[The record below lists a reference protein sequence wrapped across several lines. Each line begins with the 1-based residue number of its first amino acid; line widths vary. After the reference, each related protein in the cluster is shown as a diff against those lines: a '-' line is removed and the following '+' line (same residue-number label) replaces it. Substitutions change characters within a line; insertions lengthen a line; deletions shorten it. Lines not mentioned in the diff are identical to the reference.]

1 MDQNTTLSMAEEIMM
16 QFAGRTGLLPDGN
29 PPRRYLWTD
38 AFAVC
43 NFIALYNAT
52 ENEKYRELALLLI
65 SQVHN
70 ILGRHRADDTRTG
83 WISGKDEQEG
93 DAHPT
98 IGGLRIGK
106 ELNERGRDEPIN
118 ERLEW
123 ERDGQYYHYLTRWM
137 HALNR
142 ACRLTGDAGYNTWA
156 IELAKT
162 AHAGFVSR
170 PFPNGPRMMYW
181 KMSIDLSYPLV
192 MSMGQH
198 DPLDGFITY
207 NQLQAAAKEYG
218 EDSPAPDLYH
228 EIKDM
233 ANICADKSWATDD
246 PLGLGALLCDAFR
259 VAQLMKNGV
268 FDQTALLETLL
279 EESRIGMKAFVE
291 TDIMDLP
298 AEYRLAFRE
307 LGLCVGL
314 KAIIKMQELF
324 KERADIFRTKQLEK
338 EIITLSAHA
347 PLSGTIENF
356 WLESENQQAASW
368 KEHIDINMVTLATSL
383 APEGYLAI

>member
-16 QFAGRTGLLPDGN
+16 QFAARTGLNAADN

-43 NFIALYNAT
+43 NFIGLYTAT
-52 ENEKYRELALLLI
+52 EDEKYRELALILI

-70 ILGRHRADDTRTG
+70 ILGRHRPDDTRTG

-93 DAHPT
+93 AAHPT

-106 ELNERGRDEPIN
+106 ELNERSRNEPIN

-123 ERDGQYYHYLTRWM
+123 DRDGQYYHYLTRWM
-137 HALNR
+137 HTLNR
-142 ACRLTGDAGYNTWA
+142 ACRLTGDAVYNTWA

-162 AHAGFVSR
+162 AHAGFVST
-170 PFPNGPRMMYW
+170 PFPDGPRMMYW

-207 NQLQAAAKEYG
+207 NQLQAAAKACG
-218 EDSPAPDLYH
+218 ADSAAPDLYY

-233 ANICADKSWATDD
+233 AHICADRSWATDD

-279 EESRIGMKAFVE
+279 EESRIGMKAFME
-291 TDIMDLP
+291 ADILDLP
-298 AEYRLAFRE
+298 AAYRLAFRE

-314 KAIIKMQELF
+314 KAIPRMNELF
-324 KERADIFRTKQLEK
+324 RERPDIFKTKQLEK
-338 EIITLSAHA
+338 EIIALSAHV
-347 PLSGTIENF
+347 PLSKIIENF

-368 KEHIDINMVTLATSL
+368 KEHIDINTVTLATSL